1 MSSGTKLPRFWWLL
15 LCAFLLS
22 PLLPSHAASLLG
34 EVVGISDG
42 DTLTV
47 LDNTNTQ
54 HKIRLSGIDAPEK
67 AQPFGDRSKQSLAAL
82 TFRQQVTIE
91 WDKRDRY
98 RRIVGRVITPNGTDA
113 NLQQIKAG
121 MAWHY
126 KAYEREQP
134 AGERF
139 LYSEAEEAARK
150 ARIGLWQDAQPVPP
164 WDYRKQ
170 KRGAKSE

>member
-1 MSSGTKLPRFWWLL
+1 MIIETITMHARLFAFILAGWASSGIATELQ
-15 LCAFLLS
+15 
-22 PLLPSHAASLLG
+22 G
-34 EVVGISDG
+34 QVVAIADG

-47 LDNTNTQ
+47 LDSTHTQ

-98 RRIVGRVITPNGTDA
+98 GRIVGKVITPNGTDA
-113 NLQQIKAG
+113 NLEQIKAG

-126 KAYEREQP
+126 KQYEREQP
-134 AGERF
+134 AGERVI
-139 LYSEAEEAARK
+139 YSAAEEAARK

-164 WDYRKQ
+164 WEFRK
-170 KRGAKSE
+170 KN